1 MISRRR
7 KKAPISK
14 CILFICSIVVL
25 NLAGISYAYWNSGM
39 NIMMLVSTGDLDV
52 RFDPNTSYELV
63 KGNGDLTVKLLDEKT
78 IMVEGTVEEAVSEE
92 IVETDEATIISPAYS
107 DYEGLLEFNIIN
119 KGRIPAELVN
129 NTLENESGSVLAN
142 VNSQGGL
149 LYPLDY
155 NLGNSISQEL
165 RIQAGAEEGNNT
177 INFEAEL
184 LFNQPK

>member
-14 CILFICSIVVL
+14 CILFVCSIVIL

-39 NIMMLVSTGDLDV
+39 NIMMLVSTGNLDV

-63 KGNGDLTVKLLDEKT
+63 NGNGDLTVKFLDEKT

-92 IVETDEATIISPAYS
+92 IVETDEATIIRPVYS
-107 DYEGLLEFNIIN
+107 DYEGFLEFNIIN
-119 KGRIPAELVN
+119 KGKIPAELVN

-142 VNSQGGL
+142 VDSQDGL
-149 LYPLDY
+149 LYPMDNNLEDY
-155 NLGNSISQEL
+155 ISQEL

-177 INFEAEL
+177 VNFESEFVFSQL
-184 LFNQPK
+184 K